1 VTEFAIERETRKC
14 ARCGSRFELV
24 LRSGRARAN
33 RKKTLHKGRRYCS
46 DNCRKRAS
54 EGRLL
59 RPKTAS
65 KERLATGLA
74 STVRSMSRT
83 VEISMGYG
91 GPKSGR
97 APLQMTFGGYTVLPD
112 EEWSGMYRVRR
123 PDGTLTDMV
132 NLTRAKDAAID
143 LAPQTKSGWGQ

>member
-1 VTEFAIERETRKC
+1 MRADAIEGGARKC

-65 KERLATGLA
+65 KERLATRLA
-74 STVRSMSRT
+74 STVRSVSGT
-83 VEISMGYG
+83 VVKSIGYEG
-91 GPKSGR
+91 QKSGR
-97 APLQMTFGGYTVLPD
+97 GPFKWPLKAILSWRT
-112 EEWSGMYRVRR
+112 EWSGMYRVRR
-123 PDGTLTDMV
+123 PDGSLTDMV
-132 NLTRAKDAAID
+132 NLTRARDAARTFAGEI
-143 LAPQTKSGWGQ
+143 

>member
-65 KERLATGLA
+65 KERLATRLA
-74 STVRSMSRT
+74 STVRGVSGT
-83 VEISMGYG
+83 VVKSIGYEG
-91 GPKSGR
+91 QKSGR
-97 APLQMTFGGYTVLPD
+97 GPLQMAFEGYIVVAD
-112 EEWSGMYRVRR
+112 KEWSGMYRVRR
-123 PDGTLTDMV
+123 PDGSLTDMV
-132 NLTRAKDAAID
+132 NLTRARDAARTFAGE
-143 LAPQTKSGWGQ
+143 L